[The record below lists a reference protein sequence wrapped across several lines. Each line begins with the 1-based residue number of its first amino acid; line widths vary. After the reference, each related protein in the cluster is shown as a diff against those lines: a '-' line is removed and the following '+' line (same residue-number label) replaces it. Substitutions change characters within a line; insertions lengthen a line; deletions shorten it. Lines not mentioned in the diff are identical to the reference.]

1 MKKLIGFII
10 LLGIIFGGWFKYSQ
24 YVKEAKRGVQGT
36 PERAVEEFLKI
47 SQKWS
52 NILWKEEERE
62 KIKRMKSLMKQM
74 REVKEED
81 KKKLNEIKEQLAS
94 LGLQDPSFLF
104 KNKNY
109 GMSALNTFA
118 LYEFGWYKVGR
129 AKEVDKNKAE
139 LYVEFYARDFL
150 GLGSLAERLTG
161 KQQKRGAKEHIP
173 FHLQR
178 RRYKWY
184 IVDIGSQVGSLIDAV
199 YKVRKY
205 K

>member
-1 MKKLIGFII
+1 
-10 LLGIIFGGWFKYSQ
+10 
-24 YVKEAKRGVQGT
+24 
-36 PERAVEEFLKI
+36 
-47 SQKWS
+47 
-52 NILWKEEERE
+52 
-62 KIKRMKSLMKQM
+62 
-74 REVKEED
+74 
-81 KKKLNEIKEQLAS
+81 
-94 LGLQDPSFLF
+94 
-104 KNKNY
+104 
-109 GMSALNTFA
+109 MSALNTFS

-161 KQQKRGAKEHIP
+161 KQQKRGSKEYIP